1 MPPSPAG
8 ILVPRPAERAGAL
21 MRALRAAGYEPD
33 PVPMIRIEPPEDPDL
48 IIDLVG
54 ALARGRFDWLVVT
67 SASAVKPLT
76 DAAGNLGLAF
86 PDALGGA
93 RVAAVGATTAAA
105 LRAAGITVDRVAT
118 QASAEGLLDDWPL
131 PDAPAGRP
139 PQVLL
144 PHGNL
149 ARPALADRLQ
159 DRGWSVRTVVAYRIT
174 PVRPPPRVVASWR
187 RGDYAG
193 VILTSSS
200 AARQLVATLGQ
211 PPRGMKIC
219 CIGKTT
225 AATARELGLSVSVA
239 DDPSPRGLVQAL
251 DRTRPETA

>member
-1 MPPSPAG
+1 MPPRPAV
-8 ILVPRPAERAGAL
+8 ILVPRPAERSGAL

-54 ALARGRFDWLVVT
+54 ALARGRFDWLAVT

-76 DAAGNLGLAF
+76 DAAANLGLAF

-118 QASAEGLLDDWPL
+118 QASAEGLLDDWPQ
-131 PDAPAGRP
+131 PDTHP

-149 ARPALADRLQ
+149 ARPALADRLR
-159 DRGWSVRTVVAYRIT
+159 DRGWSVRTAVAYRTT
-174 PVRPPPRVVASWR
+174 PVPPPPRVVTSWQ

-200 AARQLVATLGQ
+200 VARQLVATLGQ
-211 PPRGMKIC
+211 PPRDMKIC
-219 CIGKTT
+219 CIGQTT
-225 AATARELGLSVSVA
+225 AATARELGLAVTVA
-239 DDPSPRGLVQAL
+239 EDPSPGGLVRAL
-251 DRTRPETA
+251 DRARPATA